1 MTRFPPPLTPDLCL
15 FLDVDGT
22 LIEFTDTPSQTMGDA
37 RLRELLARASERLGG
52 AVALVSG
59 REIKTLDAL
68 FAPLI
73 LPASGLHGG
82 ERRGAS
88 GAVHGAAFIDPALD
102 GARVALQAVAA
113 ALPGTIVEDK
123 GRTVAIHY
131 RMAPQFEAN
140 VKEAVHTLAQALR
153 PAFLIQPG
161 NLMFEIKP
169 AGFTKG
175 SAVRAFMGE
184 TPFIGRRPV
193 FIGDDLTD
201 QDGFDA
207 VDGIGG
213 LSIGV
218 GERVAGRYHL
228 DDVAAVREWLT
239 TMGAG

>member
-37 RLRELLARASERLGG
+37 GLRELLTRAGERLCG

-68 FAPLI
+68 FAPLK
-73 LPASGLHGG
+73 LPASGLHGV

-88 GAVHGAAFIDPALD
+88 GEMHGAAFVDPALD
-102 GARVALQAVAA
+102 GARGALHTLAA

-131 RMAPQFEAN
+131 RMAPQFEAD
-140 VKEAVHTLAQALR
+140 VSAAVSTLAQTLR
-153 PAFLIQPG
+153 PAFHIQPG

-169 AGFTKG
+169 VGFTKG
-175 SAVRAFMGE
+175 SAVSAFMAE
-184 TPFIGRRPV
+184 KPFLARRPV

-201 QDGFDA
+201 QDGFDV
-207 VDGIGG
+207 VDALGG
-213 LSIGV
+213 FSIGV

-228 DDVAAVREWLT
+228 DDVHDVREWLT
-239 TMGAG
+239 AIRG